1 MKKIMIA
8 VAVCS
13 LMAVGAVHASK
24 SGATRSEKPAAH
36 QIAMDRSMYL
46 CR

>member
-24 SGATRSEKPAAH
+24 SGTIKNPTPVT
-36 QIAMDRSMYL
+36 QQMMMDRSMYL